1 MNSRTSKRCG
11 HLSLEE
17 VGGRSVL
24 GGHCLSMDSRWTLSV
39 DIVNCR
45 WTLSIVGGH
54 CQLSVDIEFD
64 LSQLSPGQPVTHVS
78 SGRKDQNRDCKYRA
92 KLK

>member
-1 MNSRTSKRCG
+1 MRTFESRRS
-11 HLSLEE
+11 
-17 VGGRSVL
+17 GGAVSSRWTLLVHGQSVDVV
-24 GGHCLSMDSRWTLSV
+24 GGHCQLSV

-45 WTLSIVGGH
+45 WTLSIVSGH

>member
-11 HLSLEE
+11 HLSRAE
-17 VGGRSVL
+17 VGG
-24 GGHCLSMDSRWTLSV
+24 GQLSV
-39 DIVNCR
+39 DFACPWTVGGRCR

>member
-1 MNSRTSKRCG
+1 MRTFESRRS
-11 HLSLEE
+11 
-17 VGGRSVL
+17 GGVVSCRWTLLVPGQSVDVV
-24 GGHCLSMDSRWTLSV
+24 GGHCQLSV
-39 DIVNCR
+39 DIVNFR
-45 WTLSIVGGH
+45 WTLSIVSGH